1 MDNKINAII
10 KIDLFICYILLVILD
25 FNLIII
31 MNLYNPNLKLSDIDI
46 SKLTFHEDNINR
58 TGTIS
63 YNYIPIPE
71 NQRCKL
77 DRINN
82 FYPIDS
88 LPLEIKKYCLTK
100 LAAHVYLVNTNRS
113 NIILNLS
120 DFDLTTFQFDKEN
133 QKVIINDKSININQI
148 ISDEIREYC
157 YNQIYDITNEK
168 DICKYFIESIK
179 HTHCSISLNMEIY
192 NKITTLNH
200 KIYMNKYIFMKYKNV
215 LESDIIKQLLSIYN
229 KHPSLLLD
237 LIKDVIVTKSKALLE
252 NILINKEI
260 NIKNVEYDKLKDF
273 AINSN
278 SNDLY
283 DILTIYQ
290 SLDYLSNDI
299 YFEKPKEKTN

>member
-1 MDNKINAII
+1 
-10 KIDLFICYILLVILD
+10 
-25 FNLIII
+25 
-31 MNLYNPNLKLSDIDI
+31 MNLNNPNLKLSDIDI
-46 SKLTFHEDNINR
+46 SKLTFHEDNRNG

-71 NQRCKL
+71 NQRCKV

-88 LPLEIKKYCLTK
+88 LSLEIKKYCLTK

-113 NIILNLS
+113 NIILYLS
-120 DFDLTTFQFDKEN
+120 DFDLTTFKFDKEN
-133 QKVIINDKSININQI
+133 QKVIINDKSININQL

-157 YNQIYDITNEK
+157 YNQIYDMTNEK

-179 HTHCSISLNMEIY
+179 HTQYSISLNMELY

-215 LESDIIKQLLSIYN
+215 LEPDIIKQLLSIYN

-237 LIKDVIVTKSKALLE
+237 LIKDIIVTKDKSFLE
-252 NILINKEI
+252 RILTNKEI
-260 NIKNVEYDKLKDF
+260 NIKNIEYEKLKEF
-273 AINSN
+273 AIYSHANEV
-278 SNDLY
+278 Y
-283 DILTIYQ
+283 DILNIYE
-290 SLDYLSNDI
+290 SLDYLSNDM
-299 YFEKPKEKTN
+299 YFEKEKQKRN